1 MIGMIKGRFLLIR
14 VKANIILFGMNELSL
29 RLIVITSFL
38 FAFSVAA
45 SAQITSITITS
56 PSQNVVWTSGV
67 DSTIAWTITGSGNV
81 KIEYSLNGG
90 LNWREIATNINAGL
104 NQYSW
109 NNIPD
114 TPTTQALIRVSEV
127 GGTTADTSEAYFMIM
142 SPQASLSDTVKIL
155 PFGDSI
161 TFGNF
166 NPSLH
171 AGELA
176 GYRFKL
182 WDSLRTNDYNFDF
195 IGSEYSG
202 YNYFPDYQNGG
213 FGGILTEWLAK
224 MLVDG
229 TNEKYGDIVTPGP
242 YLDYH
247 PANVVLLHMGTT
259 DVNDVSIAD
268 STAYGAI
275 LDIIRDND
283 INTWV
288 VVAKIL
294 DLSPTGQYYVTGYNA
309 RIEHAARV
317 RINSG
322 YKILIVD
329 MENIPGFDYT
339 IVTGDMYEDGTHPN
353 PSGYAKM
360 ANVWYQALKLILP
373 AGTATAPSFSQT
385 SIDTVAY
392 IGIPFN
398 YQAVASGIGIPTYST
413 TSEPVGMTINQYT
426 GKLNWT
432 PSVVGDESMTIT
444 ATNGTNPD
452 VTQNL
457 TIHVLAAPSLPAQLV
472 SYWKFDENKISGPY
486 TDTYNTNNAYA
497 YIGPDTISLGSVT
510 GQVGGAYSFDGTDKV
525 NVLDNPDINF
535 STTNNSFT
543 AEAWINISG
552 GTGDRVI
559 VGKYGR
565 TSVDSYWWLGVNG
578 SEQATFGVSQYT
590 GIRDSTQVTGATIGS
605 GWHHIAGVKNGSTDI
620 KVYVDGVAASTS
632 LSLSASFNSLRP
644 LNIGHLYNT
653 ALFNGL
659 IDEVA
664 IYNGALDQATITN
677 HFSRG
682 TNNESYFGQIE
693 LVVAD
698 PVQDT
703 ILTYGENFFIKWT
716 STGTCNVKLEYSLNG
731 GLNWRE
737 IAAGVSTI
745 AGLNQYSWTTIPD
758 TPTTQALIRV
768 SEVGGAAA
776 DTSSAYFMIKSPQT
790 SLSGKVKILPF
801 GDSITFGYIDSP
813 PPPHAG
819 DLAGYEF
826 RLWDSLRTNDY
837 NFDFIGSEYSGYNYF
852 PDYQNGGFGGIRAEW
867 LTQMLIDGTNLKF
880 DPTETITPGPY
891 LDYYPADVI
900 LLHIGTTIVPS
911 TDTTTFGELLDK
923 IRSLD
928 PNIWVVVAKIIDL
941 APPGFYNVTEYNV
954 NLEKAARVRIN
965 SGYKILIVDMQHGA
979 NIDYDIDATE
989 PYGAVGDMYDGT
1001 YPNLSG
1007 YAKMANVW
1015 YQALKLII
1023 PVGTETFPTFSQ
1035 TNVDTVAYVGI
1046 PFNYQAVA
1054 TGVGTPTYSITSGPG
1069 TINQFTGK
1077 VVNWSPVAVGDTS
1090 MVITATNGTNPDA
1103 VQNLTIHV
1111 LPVPLLPTEL
1121 VSYWRFDENR
1131 MAGPF
1136 TDEYNIN
1143 NGYLGNADSLLTSI
1157 TGQVGGA
1164 YSFDGKVKINVLDNA
1179 DLNFSSATNSFTAE
1193 AWINVTGVSGDRVV
1207 MGKFGRNVDF
1217 SPSND
1222 SYWWLGVNNIGK
1234 ATFLVSQYDGTRITT
1249 QITSSAT
1256 IGSGWHHIAGVK
1268 NGNSNI
1274 KVYLDGA
1281 ETSASTGT
1289 SAPIKSLRP
1298 LNIGHLSNSNLFV
1311 GSIDEAALYNAAL
1324 GQSTILS
1331 HYNKGYLNH
1340 DGYFDQVVEITINH
1354 PEQNETLSYGQNFTI
1369 EWNSVGSGNVKIE
1382 YSVNGGLNWFSI
1394 DSVTSLAGLN
1404 NYVWSS
1410 VPNKPTT
1417 EGLIRIKNAYGDT
1430 TLDESTPYFLIKSPQ
1445 FSGDSTVKILNLGNS
1460 ITGGTNSDLL
1470 PIIGNTGDRA
1480 GYEYRLWDSL
1490 RTNNYNFDFIGSEY
1504 FGYNFFPDYQNAG
1517 FPGATT
1523 SDLLS
1528 ILQTGLNTKFEPTSD
1543 RITDG
1548 AYLNYYPANIILI
1561 HTGTNDVSTDTT
1573 RIGQMMDYI
1582 HNNYPTT
1589 WMIIAKILKSNN
1601 TDSTTFKN
1609 YNTNLEAAAV
1619 ERIGLGYKILIVD
1632 MYNIPGFTYTAI
1644 GGDLSDEI
1652 HPDSNGYAKMANV
1665 WYPAL
1670 KLLLPDGTK
1679 APSFI
1684 SPSVTSSSVG
1694 RPYNYTAQA
1703 IPSPKIYSLSV
1714 NPTGM
1719 IINQNTGKISWTPDS
1734 VGNYPVTILAQND
1747 IGSNSQSFTIDVTN
1761 LQTWPAN
1768 LLSYW
1773 RFDDSGSTSKDFLD
1787 SYNLNSGFS
1796 ETSLDS
1802 SAGKVKSAFSFDGA
1816 TNKVNVLDQPEF
1828 DFVNSSFTVEA
1839 WVKPNSSTGDRAVIG
1854 KYGRTIDESYWWLG
1868 LNNSNQPTF
1877 FTSFDS
1883 KTFSPRN
1890 DEQVTSSTSITT
1902 GSWNHIVGV
1911 KDGVNNIIIY
1921 VNGGSPVTL
1930 SLGTI
1935 VDSINSTRP
1944 LNIGHWYNKNFFS
1957 GSVDEVAIYNK
1968 ALSQTEITDHYQ
1980 RGNTYSKG
1988 YFDNVVLVK
1997 SKIFLQGPYDSLSN
2011 SMITVLDTTGLIP
2024 LTSPYSQDPR
2034 TVDSIPSDIVD
2045 WVLVELRSSLIGGD
2059 TIGYKSAFLKNDGT
2073 IVCDDGIS
2081 NNLIVDVPPG
2091 SYYIV
2096 IRHRNHLAVMSSDT
2110 LLLNDNSSVA
2120 VLYDFTTGSN
2130 QFYGDSSGSKRLETG
2145 VWGMM
2150 AGDANGNGQVQNN
2163 DSENYWKPNNGT
2175 AGYKNSDFNLNGQVQ
2190 NNDNENYWKPNNG
2203 RGSQVPNL

>member
-1 MIGMIKGRFLLIR
+1 MIKGRFLLIR

-45 SAQITSITITS
+45 SAQITSIEVTS
-56 PSQNVVWTSGV
+56 PSQTDVWTYGQSFYIG
-67 DSTIAWTITGSGNV
+67 WTVTGSGNV
-81 KIEYSLNGG
+81 KIEYSINGG
-90 LNWREIATNINAGL
+90 LNWFVIDTSVVSTNGANTYL
-104 NQYSW
+104 W
-109 NNIPD
+109 NIPD
-114 TPTTQALIRVSEV
+114 KPTTQALIRISETD
-127 GGTTADTSEAYFMIM
+127 GSPIDTSLAYFMIK
-142 SPQASLSDTVKIL
+142 SPQTSLSGKVKIL

-166 NPSLH
+166 DPSLH
-171 AGELA
+171 AGDLA

-213 FGGILTEWLAK
+213 FGGILTLELK
-224 MLVDG
+224 QMLIDG
-229 TNEKYGDIVTPGP
+229 TNIKFVPVEVVTPGP

-247 PANVVLLHMGTT
+247 PANVILFHMGTT
-259 DVNDVSIAD
+259 DVPNTDT
-268 STAYGAI
+268 TAFGAI
-275 LDIIRDND
+275 LDTIRSND
-283 INTWV
+283 VNTWV

-294 DLSPTGQYYVTGYNA
+294 DLSPTGLYNVTEYNTKLE
-309 RIEHAARV
+309 RAARV

-322 YKILIVD
+322 YKILIVN
-329 MENIPGFDYT
+329 MENIDGFDYA
-339 IVTGDMYEDGTHPN
+339 IGTGDMYDDTHPN
-353 PSGYAKM
+353 ASGYAKM

-373 AGTATAPSFSQT
+373 VGSAAAPIFAQT
-385 SIDTVAY
+385 VDTIAY
-392 IGIPFN
+392 VGVPFN
-398 YQAVASGIGIPTYST
+398 YQAVASGVGVPSYSI
-413 TSEPVGMTINQYT
+413 SSGSWTINSNT
-426 GKLNWT
+426 GKVSWT
-432 PSVVGDESMTIT
+432 PGTTGTVNMTIT
-444 ATNGTNPD
+444 ASNGTNLA
-452 VTQNL
+452 TQDL
-457 TIHVLAAPSLPAQLV
+457 TINVLAAPSLPAQLV
-472 SYWKFDENKISGPY
+472 SYWKFDENRVSGPY
-486 TDTYNTNNAYA
+486 ADTYNTNNGYA
-497 YIGPDTISLGSVT
+497 YIGPDTISLGSTT

-525 NVLDNPDINF
+525 SVLDNPDINF
-535 STTNNSFT
+535 STTTNSFT
-543 AEAWINISG
+543 AEAWINVSG
-552 GTGDRVI
+552 GSGNRVV

-565 TSVDSYWWLGVNG
+565 STRDSHWWLGVNSSG
-578 SEQATFGVSQYT
+578 QATFEISQYNAGDRT
-590 GIRDSTQVTGATIGS
+590 TTTVTSAVIGA
-605 GWHHIAGVKNGSTDI
+605 GWHHIVGVKNGNTDI
-620 KVYVDGVAASTS
+620 KVYLDTVASTAS
-632 LSLSASFNSLRP
+632 LSLSTPFNTLRP
-644 LNIGHLYNT
+644 FNIGHLYNSS
-653 ALFNGL
+653 LFTGL

-677 HFSRG
+677 HFNRG
-682 TNNESYFGQIE
+682 TNHESYFGQIE
-693 LVVAD
+693 LIVVS

-703 ILTYGENFFIKWT
+703 ILTSGESFFIKWT

-737 IAAGVSTI
+737 ITSGVSTV
-745 AGLNQYSWTTIPD
+745 AGLNQYPWTDIPD
-758 TPTTQALIRV
+758 TPSTQVLIRIN
-768 SEVGGAAA
+768 EVGGAAS
-776 DTSSAYFMIKSPQT
+776 DTSTAYFMIKSPQT
-790 SLSGKVKILPF
+790 DLEDLSGTVKILPF
-801 GDSITFGYIDSP
+801 GDTITFGYFDSP
-813 PPPHAG
+813 PPPQAG

-826 RLWDSLRTNDY
+826 YLWDSLRTNNY
-837 NFDFIGSEYSGYNYF
+837 NFDFVGSEYSGYNYF
-852 PDYQNGGFGGIRAEW
+852 PDYENGGFGGIKAEW
-867 LTQMLIDGTNLKF
+867 LKQILVDGTNLKYN
-880 DPTETITPGPY
+880 EVVTPGPF
-891 LDYYPADVI
+891 LNFYPAKVI
-900 LLHIGTTIVPS
+900 LLHVGTTIVDDIGIADS
-911 TDTTTFGELLDK
+911 STFGALLDE
-923 IRSLD
+923 IRNLN

-941 APPGFYNVTEYNV
+941 SPTGQYYVTEYNDRIE
-954 NLEKAARVRIN
+954 NASRIRIN
-965 SGYKILIVDMQHGA
+965 AGYKILIVDMEKGA
-979 NIDYDIDATE
+979 GIDYDIDATI
-989 PYGAVGDMYDGT
+989 PFGDTGDMYDNT
-1001 YPNLSG
+1001 YPNPSG

-1015 YQALKLII
+1015 YQALKLIL
-1023 PVGTETFPTFSQ
+1023 PAGTPTAPNFVQ
-1035 TNVDTVAYVGI
+1035 PNVDTVAFVEI
-1046 PFNYQAVA
+1046 PFNYQAIA
-1054 TGVGTPTYSITSGPG
+1054 SGVGTPSYSISTGPWSINSKTGKVNWTPTATG
-1069 TINQFTGK
+1069 TINM
-1077 VVNWSPVAVGDTS
+1077 S
-1090 MVITATNGTNPDA
+1090 ITASNGTSDDI
-1103 VQNLTIHV
+1103 QNLTIQV
-1111 LPVPLLPTEL
+1111 LATSNLPTEL

-1131 MAGPF
+1131 AAGPF

-1143 NGYLGNADSLLTSI
+1143 NGYLGNADSLLTSV

-1164 YSFDGKVKINVLDNA
+1164 YTFDGKDKINVLDNTN
-1179 DLNFSSATNSFTAE
+1179 LNFSSTTNSFTAE
-1193 AWINVTGVSGDRVV
+1193 AWINITGGSGNRVV
-1207 MGKFGRNVDF
+1207 MGKFGRNLAA
-1217 SPSND
+1217 SSSND
-1222 SYWWLGVNNIGK
+1222 SYWWFGVNNSGH
-1234 ATFLVSQYDGTRITT
+1234 ATFVVSQYDGSRITT
-1249 QITSSAT
+1249 QVTSSAA
-1256 IGSGWHHIAGVK
+1256 IGTGWHHIAGVK
-1268 NGNSNI
+1268 SGSSDI
-1274 KVYLDGA
+1274 KVYVDGI
-1281 ETSASTGT
+1281 SNSNVTGL

-1298 LNIGHLSNSNLFV
+1298 LNIGHLANSNLFV
-1311 GSIDEAALYNAAL
+1311 GSIDEAAIYNGAL
-1324 GQSTILS
+1324 SSSTILS

-1369 EWNSVGSGNVKIE
+1369 EWNSVGTGNVKLE
-1382 YSVNGGLNWFSI
+1382 YSLNGGLNWLVI
-1394 DSVTSLAGLN
+1394 DSSETSYAGLN
-1404 NYVWSS
+1404 QYLWSNI
-1410 VPNKPTT
+1410 PNKPTT
-1417 EGLIRIKNAYGDT
+1417 QGLIRIKNAYGDT

-1460 ITGGTNSDLL
+1460 ITGGTNSDL

-1504 FGYNFFPDYQNAG
+1504 SGYNFFPDYQNAG

-1528 ILQTGLNTKFEPTSD
+1528 ILQTGLNTKFEPSD
-1543 RITDG
+1543 RITDV
-1548 AYLNYYPANIILI
+1548 AYLNYYPANITLIL
-1561 HTGTNDVSTDTT
+1561 TGTNDLSVDTSTVC
-1573 RIGQMMDYI
+1573 QLMDYI
-1582 HNNYPTT
+1582 HDNYSAS
-1589 WMIIAKILKSNN
+1589 WMIIGKILKSDNS
-1601 TDSTTFKN
+1601 DSTVYKN
-1609 YNTNLEAAAV
+1609 YNTNLEAAV
-1619 ERIGLGYKILIVD
+1619 RKRINLGYKILIVD
-1632 MYNIPGFTYTAI
+1632 MYNISGFVYTAV
-1644 GGDLSDEI
+1644 GDLSDEI
-1652 HPDSNGYAKMANV
+1652 HPDSSGYAKMANV

-1684 SPSVTSSSVG
+1684 SPSVTSGSVG

-1734 VGNYPVTILAQND
+1734 VGSYPVTILAQND

-1761 LQTWPAN
+1761 LQTWPTN
-1768 LLSYW
+1768 LISYW
-1773 RFDDSGSTSKDFLD
+1773 RFDESGDTSRNFLD
-1787 SYNLNSGFS
+1787 SYELNSGFS

-1802 SAGKVKSAFSFDGA
+1802 TSGRVHKAFSLDGS
-1816 TNKVNVLDQPEF
+1816 TNKINVLDQPEF

-1839 WVKPNSSTGDRAVIG
+1839 WIKPNSSTGDRTIIG

-1868 LNNSNQPTF
+1868 LNNTNQATF

-1883 KTFSPRN
+1883 KTFSFRN
-1890 DEQVTSSTSITT
+1890 DKQVTSPTSLTN

-1911 KDGVNNIIIY
+1911 KDSINNIKIY

-1935 VDSINSTRP
+1935 VDTINSSRP
-1944 LNIGHWYNKNFFS
+1944 LNIGHWYNKNLFN

-1980 RGNTYSKG
+1980 RGNIHSKG
-1988 YFDNVVLVK
+1988 YFDNFVLVK

-2073 IVCDDGIS
+2073 IVGDDGIN

-2096 IRHRNHLAVMSSDT
+2096 IRHRNHVAVMSSDT
-2110 LLLNDNSSVA
+2110 LILNDNSSVP
-2120 VLYDFTTGSN
+2120 VTYDFTTGSA
-2130 QFYGDSSGSKRLETG
+2130 QFYGGSSGSKQIETG

-2163 DSENYWKPNNGT
+2163 DSENYWKPDNGT

-2203 RGSQVPNL
+2203 RGSQVPNI